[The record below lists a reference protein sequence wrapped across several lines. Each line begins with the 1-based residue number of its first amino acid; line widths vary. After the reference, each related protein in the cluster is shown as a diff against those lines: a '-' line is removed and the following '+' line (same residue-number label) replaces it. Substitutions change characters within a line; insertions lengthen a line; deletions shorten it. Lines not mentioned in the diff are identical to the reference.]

1 MNIIEESNL
10 NPELYQI
17 KEYKKG
23 DIIFNENDECTKIG
37 YIMEGSI
44 TIKTITYFNNE
55 FEINNINEGDFY
67 GSYLLFSDSNKY
79 LGTAV
84 AMKKTIVLEFTK
96 NKLLKAFENKIFLE
110 KYLSILSS
118 TSLRIQEKVK
128 ILSQGSIRD
137 KIFFLLN
144 NNYKKT
150 KNLTLYFKTKEKL
163 ALYLCIPR
171 PSLSRELINLQ
182 REGLIRFDNKSITL
196 IKKS

>member
-137 KIFFLLN
+137 KIIFLLN